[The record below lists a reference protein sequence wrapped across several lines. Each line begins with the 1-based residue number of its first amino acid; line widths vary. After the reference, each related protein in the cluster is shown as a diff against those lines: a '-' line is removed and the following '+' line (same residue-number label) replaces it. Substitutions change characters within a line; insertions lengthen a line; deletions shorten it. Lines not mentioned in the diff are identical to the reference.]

1 VGAEGTA
8 IYTVDGGL
16 NWVTQPSGTTHP
28 LERLFFADRAH
39 GWAVGFGG
47 TILNYVRAEAPRLRQ

>member
-1 VGAEGTA
+1 
-8 IYTVDGGL
+8 
-16 NWVTQPSGTTHP
+16 
-28 LERLFFADRAH
+28 LFFADRAH